1 MRLDRI
7 ILDNFI
13 AFEHLD
19 YEFENKPL
27 LVQGLN
33 LTDEGQKSNGAC
45 KSGLF
50 TGIEFC
56 ITASNSR
63 DVRDLEL
70 VSYGQL
76 EARAQLFASC
86 DVRKE
91 SIHIDWSIKVKGSN
105 KLTLFIK
112 SYNDDWEEVSFSN
125 VNDGKKF
132 ILAWFAISKEDLFN
146 YYIINK
152 SRFKS
157 FFKSSNKEK
166 VDLINRFSDASI
178 ITGLEDIDNTKLE
191 GEARFKQS
199 EVDKN
204 AGKIE
209 MVKDQIESEK
219 NRDFKE
225 ELADQIQDIDMDI
238 KTAKEDIVDLETDL
252 KTETALLKES
262 KEDIEKAIVSYDI
275 INKELDAANKELES
289 FVFHYP
295 TTLINNFYQPIITY
309 SHNSTATF
317 FNDYFAHI
325 SLL

>member
-1 MRLDRI
+1 
-7 ILDNFI
+7 
-13 AFEHLD
+13 
-19 YEFENKPL
+19 
-27 LVQGLN
+27 
-33 LTDEGQKSNGAC
+33 
-45 KSGLF
+45 
-50 TGIEFC
+50 
-56 ITASNSR
+56 
-63 DVRDLEL
+63 
-70 VSYGQL
+70 
-76 EARAQLFASC
+76 
-86 DVRKE
+86 
-91 SIHIDWSIKVKGSN
+91 

-199 EVDKN
+199 EADKN

-209 MVKDQIESEK
+209 MVKDQIESEL

-225 ELADQIQDIDMDI
+225 ELNIQIDEYKVEIKDAEESIEDYEADLDDDKKLLLDIDAEIASAI
-238 KTAKEDIVDLETDL
+238 K
-252 KTETALLKES
+252 
-262 KEDIEKAIVSYDI
+262 SYDT
-275 INKELDAANKELES
+275 INKELEKANKELEY
-289 FVFHYP
+289 FIVAD
-295 TTLINNFYQPIITY
+295 Y
-309 SHNSTATF
+309 SKEIGEAEEE
-317 FNDYFAHI
+317 
-325 SLL
+325 